1 MVSSQVPVSL
11 FSADLV
17 SLLGL
22 CEDVVLVL
30 VSLLELGEDVVLVLV
45 SLPVSLLK
53 LGEDVVW
60 VLVSLPVSLLK
71 LGEEVV
77 WVLVSLL
84 GLDEVEKDLV
94 ELASTYCHPAVKEV

>member
-1 MVSSQVPVSL
+1 MASSQVPVSL

-30 VSLLELGEDVVLVLV
+30 VSL
-45 SLPVSLLK
+45 PVSLLE

-60 VLVSLPVSLLK
+60 VLVLLLD
-71 LGEEVV
+71 LG
-77 WVLVSLL
+77 
-84 GLDEVEKDLV
+84 EVEKDLV
-94 ELASTYCHPAVKEV
+94 GLASTYYHPTVKEV

>member
-60 VLVSLPVSLLK
+60 VLVSLLD
-71 LGEEVV
+71 
-77 WVLVSLL
+77 
-84 GLDEVEKDLV
+84 LDEVEKDLV
-94 ELASTYCHPAVKEV
+94 GLASTYCHPAVKEV

>member
-1 MVSSQVPVSL
+1 VSL
-11 FSADLV
+11 VSADLV

-45 SLPVSLLK
+45 SLLE

-60 VLVSLPVSLLK
+60 VLVSLLD
-71 LGEEVV
+71 LG
-77 WVLVSLL
+77 
-84 GLDEVEKDLV
+84 EVEKDLV
-94 ELASTYCHPAVKEV
+94 GLASLYYHPVVEEV